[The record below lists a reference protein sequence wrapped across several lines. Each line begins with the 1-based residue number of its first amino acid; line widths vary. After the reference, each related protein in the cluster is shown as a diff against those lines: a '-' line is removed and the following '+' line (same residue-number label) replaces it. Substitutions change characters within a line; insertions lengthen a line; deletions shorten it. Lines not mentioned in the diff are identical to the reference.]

1 MKEAA
6 KQLKQRYNKVPMFMI
21 YLFLLVNSRRFISTF
36 MKIML
41 ISGIISMIL
50 CIVLCILQ
58 IINNGSII
66 GIIII
71 GICTLLLIAF
81 IKDITNRG
89 RQ

>member
-1 MKEAA
+1 MREAA
-6 KQLKQRYNKVPMFMI
+6 KQLRQRYNKIPMFMI
-21 YLFLLVNSRRFISTF
+21 YLFLLVNSRKFISTF

-50 CIVLCILQ
+50 CIILCILQ

-89 RQ
+89 R

>member
-1 MKEAA
+1 MREAA
-6 KQLKQRYNKVPMFMI
+6 KQLKKRYNKIPMFMI
-21 YLFLLVNSRRFISTF
+21 YLFLLVNSRKFISTF

-50 CIVLCILQ
+50 CIVLCMLQ
-58 IINNGSII
+58 IINNGSIT

-89 RQ
+89 I